1 MPRRTRNETRNA
13 DAAGRKLL
21 SYALKRGA
29 IFLAVYVLVL
39 FPLAGTIRYWQG
51 WALIAIIAIPA
62 SIVGL
67 VLLKVERDV
76 LADLVVARE
85 QGLGTA
91 SVPTVSYVM
100 AIAVIFASG
109 LSYRGSFL
117 MISGFV
123 SFFGLF
129 FAVISFGLLFEA
141 VREDSIRSEIFDT
154 ISMGSM
160 EGTGL
165 YGRVRHPIHFAVHMM
180 LLSIG
185 LVLGSIVACG
195 IALIYPLVVAPGI
208 ISKERQLEREDAW
221 FRYYK
226 TKVKYRMIPKVW

>member
-1 MPRRTRNETRNA
+1 MPRRKGNKIQEVKG
-13 DAAGRKLL
+13 AGSKLL

-29 IFLAVYVLVL
+29 IFLIVYVLIL

-51 WALIAIIAIPA
+51 WALIAVIAIPTL
-62 SIVGL
+62 IVGL
-67 VLLKVERDV
+67 VLLKVEREV
-76 LADLVVARE
+76 LADLVSARE
-85 QGLGTA
+85 RGFGTA

-100 AIAVIFASG
+100 AIAVLFAAG

-117 MISGFV
+117 MISGFI

-141 VREDSIRSEIFDT
+141 VREDSIRSEIFNT
-154 ISMGSM
+154 IA
-160 EGTGL
+160 TGKL
-165 YGRVRHPIHFAVHMM
+165 DGAGLHGRVRHPIHFAVHMM
-180 LLSIG
+180 LLSMG
-185 LVLGSIVACG
+185 LVLGSIVACLV
-195 IALIYPLVVAPGI
+195 ALVYPLVVAPSI
-208 ISKERQLEREDAW
+208 ISKEKQLEREDAW